1 MPDDL
6 VSGVSPTVSSL
17 CQVLELALQGVVNGL
32 LLAHRH
38 VYETEVGEAAVT
50 FLTWKKVVYLS
61 NLFSDVDQHADSPD
75 HSW

>member
-17 CQVLELALQGVVNGL
+17 CQVLELGLQGVVNGL

-38 VYETEVGEAAVT
+38 VNETEVGEAAVT
-50 FLTWKKVVYLS
+50 FLTWRKS
-61 NLFSDVDQHADSPD
+61 CLFEQRIF
-75 HSW
+75 